1 VTNLR
6 LPDAWDSG
14 YLNRARRTVSRRPA
28 HQQAGYR
35 GEWFGRRFSRLLVL
49 IRFVAF
55 PSLAGIQ
62 RRCLALRFPLLAAWL
77 CLSSLAQAAAPFDL
91 VIQHGRVI
99 DPETQLD
106 AIRSVG
112 IRGGQ
117 IVAISE
123 QPLNAEQVIDATGLV
138 VSPGFINLHS
148 HSAAEPG
155 YRLELLDG
163 VTTVLELEAGT
174 FPIARFGQQL
184 GDAPLTHF
192 GASVGHAWIRMLV
205 IDPQALTDIATTGK
219 VDISGRAFTQ
229 SATVEQLAQIRSM
242 MEQELLAGGLG
253 IGFLLD
259 YMTRAVDDA
268 ERDMVFA
275 VAAQH
280 QVPVFVHVRRGI
292 DGDPSGLDE
301 VIAAAELTGAAV
313 HICHLNASAMSGVTQ
328 WLDKIDAA
336 RARGVDVTTEMY
348 PWTAGSA
355 MISSDVF
362 SRDWRAIFSIDYGDV
377 QWAETGEWLTQE
389 RFAHYRQT
397 RPGGQTAHHYIDAA
411 WNQAALS
418 RDHVMVASDA
428 MPLMNYDRKVVPNGA
443 GTSTRVLGHYVR
455 EQKWLTLADAIARL
469 SWLPAR
475 RMAAFAP
482 AFARKGRI
490 QIGADADLVIFDP
503 QTVAAQATYLEPFLA
518 PTGIHSVV
526 VAGQLSVQHAQ
537 VLETVGGGTRITSLT
552 P

>member
-1 VTNLR
+1 MTMTMTGTRRVSDLSASSR
-6 LPDAWDSG
+6 WSWRWQWHGKDFSGLLMRSSFVRMKALGRPKRRYSAFCLP
-14 YLNRARRTVSRRPA
+14 
-28 HQQAGYR
+28 
-35 GEWFGRRFSRLLVL
+35 LLV
-49 IRFVAF
+49 
-55 PSLAGIQ
+55 
-62 RRCLALRFPLLAAWL
+62 AWL
-77 CLSSLAQAAAPFDL
+77 SCSQLAQAAPLLDL
-91 VIQHGRVI
+91 VIQNGRVI
-99 DPETQLD
+99 DPDSHLD
-106 AIRSVG
+106 AVRSVG
-112 IRGGQ
+112 IRDGR
-117 IVAISE
+117 VVVISE
-123 QPLNAEQVIDATGLV
+123 KALYAEQVIDATGLV

-148 HSAAEPG
+148 HSAAEAG

-205 IDPQALTDIATTGK
+205 IDPQALSDIATTGK

-229 SATVEQLAQIRSM
+229 SATVEQRAQVRSRI
-242 MEQELLAGGLG
+242 EQELLTGGLG

-275 VAAQH
+275 IAAQH
-280 QVPVFVHVRRGI
+280 EVPVFVHVRRGI
-292 DGDPSGLDE
+292 DGDPAGLDE

-336 RARGVDVTTEMY
+336 RARGVDVTAEMY

-362 SRDWRAIFSIDYGDV
+362 SRDWRTIFSIDYSDV
-377 QWAETGEWLTQE
+377 QWAETGEWLTEE

-443 GTSTRVLGHYVR
+443 GTSSRVLGHYVR
-455 EQKWLTLADAIARL
+455 EQNWLTLSDAIARL
-469 SWLPAR
+469 SLLPAR
-475 RMAAFAP
+475 RMAPFAP
-482 AFARKGRI
+482 AFARKGRL
-490 QIGADADLVIFDP
+490 QVGADADLVIFDP
-503 QTVAAQATYLEPFLA
+503 KTVAARATYLEPFLT
-518 PTGIHSVV
+518 PNGIHSVV
-526 VAGQLSVQHAQ
+526 VAGRVSAQHGQL
-537 VLETVGGGTRITSLT
+537 LDTVGAGTQITSLT

>member
-1 VTNLR
+1 MS
-6 LPDAWDSG
+6 A
-14 YLNRARRTVSRRPA
+14 SRRWQW
-28 HQQAGYR
+28 HGR
-35 GEWFGRRFSRLLVL
+35 GFSGLLLRSSFVSIRALGRRKRRSP
-49 IRFVAF
+49 A
-55 PSLAGIQ
+55 
-62 RRCLALRFPLLAAWL
+62 RCLPLFAAWL
-77 CLSSLAQAAAPFDL
+77 WCSSLAQAVTPFDL
-91 VIQHGRVI
+91 VIQNGRVI
-99 DPETQLD
+99 DPESQLD
-106 AIRSVG
+106 AVRSIG
-112 IRGGQ
+112 IRDGRV
-117 IVAISE
+117 VAISNK
-123 QPLNAEQVIDATGLV
+123 PLDAAQVIDAKGLV

-148 HSAAEPG
+148 HSAAEAG

-163 VTTVLELEAGT
+163 VTTALELEAGT
-174 FPIARFGQQL
+174 FPITRFGQQL

-205 IDPQALTDIATTGK
+205 MDPQALSDIAATGK

-229 SATVEQLAQIRSM
+229 SATVEQRAQIRSM
-242 MEQELLAGGLG
+242 IEQELLAGGLG
-253 IGFLLD
+253 IGLLLD

-280 QVPVFVHVRRGI
+280 EVPVFVHVRRGI
-292 DGDPSGLDE
+292 DGDPAGLE
-301 VIAAAELTGAAV
+301 EAIAAAELTGAAV

-362 SRDWRAIFSIDYGDV
+362 SRDWRTIFSIDYADV

-397 RPGGQTAHHYIDAA
+397 RPGGQTVHHYIDAA

-428 MPLMNYDRKVVPNGA
+428 MPLTNYDRKVVPNGA
-443 GTSTRVLGHYVR
+443 GTSSRVLGHYVR
-455 EQKWLTLADAIARL
+455 EQKWLTLSDAIARL
-469 SWLPAR
+469 SLLPAR
-475 RMAAFAP
+475 RMSPFAP

-490 QIGADADLVIFDP
+490 QVGADADLVIFDP
-503 QTVAAQATYLEPFLA
+503 KTVSARASYLEPFLP

-526 VAGQLSVQHAQ
+526 VAGRVSVQHGQ
-537 VLETVGGGTRITSLT
+537 MLGTVGVGTQITSLT

>member
-1 VTNLR
+1 MTNLR

-14 YLNRARRTVSRRPA
+14 YSNRARRTVSRRPA

-205 IDPQALTDIATTGK
+205 IDPQALTQLVVNLLTNALKFSPDGQAVDLEARRVDGDRLRISVIDRGRGMTEAEVAHMFDPFWQSKGTISSGTRGTT
-219 VDISGRAFTQ
+219 S
-229 SATVEQLAQIRSM
+229 
-242 MEQELLAGGLG
+242 GGLG
-253 IGFLLD
+253 LHICRQLVEAQSGECTVTSALGRGTTVTVILP
-259 YMTRAVDDA
+259 TRPVD
-268 ERDMVFA
+268 ES
-275 VAAQH
+275 
-280 QVPVFVHVRRGI
+280 VP
-292 DGDPSGLDE
+292 DSP
-301 VIAAAELTGAAV
+301 GAARTPAEV
-313 HICHLNASAMSGVTQ
+313 SA
-328 WLDKIDAA
+328 
-336 RARGVDVTTEMY
+336 
-348 PWTAGSA
+348 
-355 MISSDVF
+355 
-362 SRDWRAIFSIDYGDV
+362 
-377 QWAETGEWLTQE
+377 
-389 RFAHYRQT
+389 
-397 RPGGQTAHHYIDAA
+397 
-411 WNQAALS
+411 
-418 RDHVMVASDA
+418 
-428 MPLMNYDRKVVPNGA
+428 
-443 GTSTRVLGHYVR
+443 
-455 EQKWLTLADAIARL
+455 
-469 SWLPAR
+469 
-475 RMAAFAP
+475 
-482 AFARKGRI
+482 
-490 QIGADADLVIFDP
+490 
-503 QTVAAQATYLEPFLA
+503 
-518 PTGIHSVV
+518 
-526 VAGQLSVQHAQ
+526 
-537 VLETVGGGTRITSLT
+537 
-552 P
+552 